1 MNAVQRKHC
10 GFVHAFQP
18 SPSWQYACLIA
29 TTIHH
34 VKVLGRKGCMVAPLF
49 TPSFAGRTM
58 ARSVH
63 PILSMSATTKGH
75 SMEKIETVFGM
86 SFDVDDGTADLS
98 TLQNAAAELASDLGW
113 MSHDDVRVREAA
125 SAMSTATTDGVRF
138 QMEKIGTI
146 TGIL

>member
-63 PILSMSATTKGH
+63 PILSMSATTQEH
-75 SMEKIETVFGM
+75 SMMKRTLGYRRD
-86 SFDVDDGTADLS
+86 SDGTISIIDVVEIQKGELWADGASPL
-98 TLQNAAAELASDLGW
+98 TATDETTELKGW
-113 MSHDDVRVREAA
+113 PDEGPARIY
-125 SAMSTATTDGVRF
+125 TTDGGVEVIVPERS
-138 QMEKIGTI
+138 
-146 TGIL
+146 